1 MDYRNLPKDFE
12 GYKARLLAQ
21 RKNRNDYGAIARI
34 MEEANE
40 RGDFTADEYAMLCD
54 IANGRDLQ

>member
-21 RKNRNDYGAIARI
+21 RGNYRAIDKI
-34 MEEANE
+34 MHEVEQCA
-40 RGDFTADEYAMLCD
+40 DITPDEYLILCD